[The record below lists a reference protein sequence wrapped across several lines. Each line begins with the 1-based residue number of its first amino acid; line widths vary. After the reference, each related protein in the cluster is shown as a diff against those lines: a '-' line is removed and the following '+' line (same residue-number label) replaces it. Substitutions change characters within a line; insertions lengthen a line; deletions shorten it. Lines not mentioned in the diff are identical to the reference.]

1 MKPRKYL
8 FEIYTSCEG
17 ITEGYIELTLEEA
30 KLIDFVSDPK
40 NWSSITK
47 DEDYSGSFG
56 INIDKPICIETGR
69 PVKLEQIGNLIK
81 DVDQGNNLRH
91 YCAKCGT
98 FLRPFNI
105 SNFCPECGVKLND
118 KKGE

>member
-1 MKPRKYL
+1 MEGKKYL

-56 INIDKPICIETGR
+56 IDIDNPICIETGR
-69 PVKLEQIGNLIK
+69 PVKVEQVGNLIK
-81 DVDQGNNLRH
+81 DIDESNYLRY
-91 YCAKCGT
+91 YCAKCGNRIRYDT
-98 FLRPFNI
+98 PNY
-105 SNFCPECGVKLND
+105 CPECGTKMFL
-118 KKGE
+118 

>member
-1 MKPRKYL
+1 MEGRKYL
-8 FEIYTSCEG
+8 FEIYTSGEG

-30 KLIDFVSDPK
+30 KLIDFASDPK
-40 NWSSITK
+40 NWSSITR

-81 DVDQGNNLRH
+81 DFDQGNNLRH

-118 KKGE
+118 KKEE